1 MFDSS
6 SVTVESRGFSPL
18 ATLAFAPKPEL
29 RSLAL
34 ELPTL
39 PMALAPESRTSWGR
53 LAFEILSD
61 VHGWLRPLHQLIQTS
76 GTLEPITG
84 YLDEHPRT
92 GRSSRQLAADIQ
104 RVIGSTDPADPYLRE
119 TLTTL
124 VQDAWSAAVDRFE
137 SDHLPAFRPP
147 DADEQLAD
155 LAAAIAQIRM
165 MALSLR
171 ADEHRGFADAL
182 SVMLTEIGFPV
193 GQHDSV
199 LASVASGTPIDL
211 TPLSTPTAD
220 IESED

>member
-6 SVTVESRGFSPL
+6 SVTLESAGISPL

-34 ELPTL
+34 ELPVL
-39 PMALAPESRTSWGR
+39 PKALVPESRTSWGR

-84 YLDEHPRT
+84 YLEEHPRL

-119 TLTTL
+119 SLITL
-124 VQDAWSAAVDRFE
+124 VQGAWNAAVDRFE
-137 SDHLPAFRPP
+137 NDHLPAFRPP
-147 DADEQLAD
+147 DADEQLVD
-155 LAAAIAQIRM
+155 LAAAIAQIRS
-165 MALSLR
+165 MALNLR
-171 ADEHRGFADAL
+171 ADEHHGFSDAL
-182 SVMLTEIGFPV
+182 SAMLTEVGFPLSARDRV
-193 GQHDSV
+193 LDSV
-199 LASVASGTPIDL
+199 ATGEPMKLRPLGTLP
-211 TPLSTPTAD
+211 AD